1 MNYRQKEDEKGMG
14 ICIPFLDRL
23 HGYNVGKCGA
33 KLRSDRLH
41 YRLQTVTRAVTKA
54 NDEER
59 EDKLAESATGTKTA
73 RNCKKVQKSEIQAI
87 RCSFWHFCFN
97 SRSVVTKV
105 AKLKMLFRPTT
116 IPD

>member
-1 MNYRQKEDEKGMG
+1 VNYRQKEDEKGMG

-59 EDKLAESATGTKTA
+59 EDRLGESATGTKTA
-73 RNCKKVQKSEIQAI
+73 RNCKKVQKSEI
-87 RCSFWHFCFN
+87 SGN
-97 SRSVVTKV
+97 SLQFL
-105 AKLKMLFRPTT
+105 AFLFQ
-116 IPD
+116 